1 MVDFHTHTVCSDGK
15 ATPEELIEKAIAQHI
30 LYLAITDHNYVHKNL
45 DELRE
50 KYKGRITLINGVELS
65 TVYDSMDGE
74 KTEVHVVGLGV
85 DSEKMDKFMAEN
97 SSDRKSYIEAI
108 RKKMKENCNIDLPP
122 YEEFQKMYPR
132 SGRIGRMCVGDYL
145 LGKGVIS
152 SIDELFHIYLGN
164 KGERRAYVNALDF
177 SNYAQFE
184 DGVRAIIDAG
194 GIPVLAH
201 LFAYPF
207 TDQERNRMVRRFKE
221 AAGEHPAGI
230 EVYYG
235 KYSREKRKI
244 LREIADRWGLYYSS
258 ASDYHA
264 KTPEDHLM
272 NPQHLDRCPMDRH
285 VLSLFL
291 K

>member
-15 ATPEELIEKAIAQHI
+15 ATPEEVIEKAISNHI

-45 DELRE
+45 NELRK
-50 KYKGRITLINGVELS
+50 KYQGKITLINGVELS
-65 TVYDSMDGE
+65 TVYDSLDGE
-74 KTEVHVVGLGV
+74 RTEVHVVGLGV
-85 DSEKMDKFMAEN
+85 NSDPMEKFMAEN

-108 RKKMKENCNIDLPP
+108 RGKLWENCGISIPP
-122 YEEFQKMYPR
+122 YEEFQRMYPR

-145 LGKGVIS
+145 LKQGVIS
-152 SIDELFHIYLGN
+152 SIDELFHVYLGN

-177 SNYAQFE
+177 SNYAKFE
-184 DGVRAIIDAG
+184 DGVSAIMAAG

-201 LFAYPF
+201 LFAYSF
-207 TDQERNRMVRRFKE
+207 SQEERMRMVKRFKDVTKD
-221 AAGEHPAGI
+221 HPAGI

-235 KYSREKRKI
+235 KYSREKRKA
-244 LREIADRWGLYYSS
+244 LREIADAYGLYYSS

-264 KTPEDHLM
+264 KTPEDNLM
-272 NPQHLDRCPMDRH
+272 NPHHMERCPMEKH